1 MSIEEPT
8 RTGQHSSADWNIVSD
23 VTEDAHL
30 YANKFK
36 CFQQML
42 GQLVSRHGC
51 VIKSEQVR
59 KLPRLARCKKHLLV
73 DESHRCISA
82 IEILVEGT
90 TFHILEVD
98 TSDAISSLST
108 QLLLLNS
115 PNLWAKQ
122 LGEIERALIK
132 KSLVWPSQ
140 LFDRICGKEKFKGI
154 SHPKSSASDKGL
166 LDSDSV
172 VHWADRFHRLMKTMV

>member
-1 MSIEEPT
+1 VSIEVPT
-8 RTGQHSSADWNIVSD
+8 RTGQHPSEDWNIFSD
-23 VTEDAHL
+23 VIEDAHL

-59 KLPRLARCKKHLLV
+59 QLPRLARCKKHLLA
-73 DESHRCISA
+73 DESPRCISI

-98 TSDAISSLST
+98 TSDAMKSLST
-108 QLLLLNS
+108 QILFLNS
-115 PNLWAKQ
+115 PDLWTKQ
-122 LGEIERALIK
+122 LGDIERALIK
-132 KSLVWPSQ
+132 NYSFGQANFLIKFAARKDSRTSQIPSRLRQIKVCWILVLQ
-140 LFDRICGKEKFKGI
+140 RIGQTDFI
-154 SHPKSSASDKGL
+154 D
-166 LDSDSV
+166 
-172 VHWADRFHRLMKTMV
+172 